1 MPQANQRKSSKF
13 KNSPEIENEFG
24 VAPFRLVDGNDSLY
38 LIGIIPSDAAFAH
51 WFSSFLIRP
60 IWRSKSVFS
69 NWRPWEP
76 PWFSLVE
83 LEPIWTSIFGI
94 LIDGKV
100 VKLGF
105 DEDWFDLIVKK

>member
-51 WFSSFLIRP
+51 
-60 IWRSKSVFS
+60 
-69 NWRPWEP
+69 
-76 PWFSLVE
+76 
-83 LEPIWTSIFGI
+83 
-94 LIDGKV
+94 
-100 VKLGF
+100 
-105 DEDWFDLIVKK
+105 